1 MRRKSIAFRLVGI
14 FVLTIAL
21 AALMGCSVAFGGK
34 SSGGGGGAAKL
45 TQISVSPSGS
55 GLPVGATDQF
65 VATGTYSNGTQK
77 NISSSVTWTSSPA
90 GLVTI
95 DSKGKVT
102 AVATGQAT
110 VTATSGSISGSA
122 PLTVNS
128 ATLVSVSVNPIGPA
142 VETSKTE
149 QFTATA
155 NYSDSSHFDITN
167 DPKTVWSATPTGV
180 ASISSGG
187 LATGEAAGQTT
198 ISAAYNNSFSN
209 STALN
214 VVAPPASSLALNGD
228 YAFSV
233 TAVDSGGTAYY
244 AGSFHANS
252 PDASGNGT
260 IVSGTED
267 ANTAA
272 GVQQAVALAGSYII
286 YPDGR
291 GTITFNSNSIHP
303 SGIALRFILASSGAT
318 GLVIEFD
325 GNGSAAGSFEL
336 QDSSAFN
343 NASLASNYVF
353 QFSGMDL
360 SSKPIGEIGFF
371 TSDGA
376 GNLSAGSQ
384 DISDFGVT
392 SFNPAITGSYSISS
406 SGRGTLAISNPSGT
420 SNFIVY
426 VVSANKINLIEVD
439 TRPSTVLSGVAEKQ
453 ASQAFSNS
461 NLLGGY
467 AYLLNRA
474 PSANLGVFDVVGR
487 AVFDGRGNVSGGTQ
501 DEVGSGIQNTI
512 TGGTYNVSGDGRGVL
527 QATSSNGARGYIF
540 YMVSPSRLYML
551 DEFTTWAGT
560 GAADLQ
566 FLTLN
571 NSILSGTYALSGAS
585 IGQNDTEVSIWLK
598 ADGAGNFSGIA
609 DVAANGV
616 PTSIIMNATY
626 SVTPNG
632 RTFVQLLPP
641 PVGAQSFILYLVS
654 GSEAKMLGSQPALDG
669 SLLLQ

>member
-1 MRRKSIAFRLVGI
+1 MWFRIVGI
-14 FVLTIAL
+14 FTVTFVMATLT
-21 AALMGCSVAFGGK
+21 GCSVSFGDGN
-34 SSGGGGGAAKL
+34 SGSGGGGGAKL
-45 TQISVSPSGS
+45 TQISVSPSGA
-55 GLPVGATDQF
+55 GLPVGASDQF

-77 NISSSVTWTSSPA
+77 NISSSVTWTSSPS

-95 DSKGKVT
+95 DSKGKAT
-102 AVATGQAT
+102 AIATGLVT
-110 VTATSGSISGSA
+110 ITATSGSISGSA

-128 ATLVSVSVNPIGPA
+128 ATLVSITVNPIGPA
-142 VETSKTE
+142 VEISKTE

-155 NYSDSSHFDITN
+155 DYSDNSHFDITG
-167 DPKTVWSATPTGV
+167 DTKTQWTVTPSGI
-180 ASISSGG
+180 ASISNGG
-187 LATGEAAGQTT
+187 LANGLVAGQTT
-198 ISAAYNNSFSN
+198 ITAAYNNSFSN

-214 VVAPPASSLALNGD
+214 VVPTPASSMVLNGD

-233 TAVDSGGTAYY
+233 TDVDSAGAVYY

-252 PDASGNGT
+252 PDAGGNGT
-260 IVSGTED
+260 IVSGIED
-267 ANTAA
+267 ANTSA
-272 GVQQAVALAGSYII
+272 GVQQGVGLTGSYVI

-291 GTITFNSNSIHP
+291 GTITLSANQIHP

-318 GLVIEFD
+318 GSMIEFD
-325 GNGSAAGSFEL
+325 GNGSAAGSFAM
-336 QDSSAFN
+336 QDSSTFN
-343 NASLASNYVF
+343 NSSFTSNYVF
-353 QFSGMDL
+353 RFSGMD
-360 SSKPIGEIGFF
+360 SSFKPLGEIGLF

-376 GNLSAGSQ
+376 GNITAGSQ

-392 SFNPAITGSYSISS
+392 SFNPALSGTYSISS
-406 SGRGTLAISNPSGT
+406 SGRGTLALSNPAGT
-420 SNFIVY
+420 SNFVLY
-426 VVSANKINLIEVD
+426 MVSANKVNLIQVD
-439 TRPSTVLSGVAEKQ
+439 SRPSTVLAGVAEKQ

-474 PSANLGVFDVVGR
+474 PSANLGIFDVIGR

-512 TGGTYNVSGDGRGVL
+512 TGGTFNISGDGRGVL
-527 QATSSNGARGYIF
+527 QATSNNGARGYIF

-571 NSILSGTYALSGAS
+571 NSILSGTYALSGSS
-585 IGQNDTEVSIWLK
+585 IGQNDTAVSIWLT
-598 ADGAGNFSGIA
+598 ADGAGNFNGIA
-609 DVAANGV
+609 DVVANGV
-616 PTSIIMNATY
+616 PSSIVMTATY

-654 GSEAKMLGSQPALDG
+654 SSEAKMLGSQPSLDG